1 MNFAKKISKS
11 SQSSHN
17 VPNLKTFNVKKEYGD
32 EIKQIAKQLE
42 ATIKSKQLLNG
53 CIENK
58 DFCRGFIVVEKV
70 IENSDILILGKRPTW
85 YREHDKYQKNI
96 VEYWCPVL
104 PKNEDC
110 CNSNQRF
117 KDFLKNKYQLKVE
130 EEFIFTLFDHYF
142 NNNEYL
148 INLSFSFMDL
158 YWLRCSGEELN
169 KLLKDPD
176 TKDILKKQLNITL
189 EIIKKIKPYAILFI
203 SDAHEILTDEE
214 KKQIEEHLI
223 LHKIKI
229 HEFSTYPDLFMSD
242 GDIKKIYDFIKNQG
256 KI

>member
-1 MNFAKKISKS
+1 MNFGKKFSKS
-11 SQSSHN
+11 SDD

-32 EIKQIAKQLE
+32 EIEQIAKQLE
-42 ATIKSKQLLNG
+42 AIIKNKKLLNG

-70 IENSDILILGKRPTW
+70 IENSHILILGKRPTW
-85 YREHDKYQKNI
+85 YRKHDKYQKNI

-117 KDFLKNKYQLKVE
+117 KVFLKNMFQLKVE
-130 EEFIFTLFDHYF
+130 GEFIFTLFDRDF

-148 INLSFSFMDL
+148 KNFSFSFMDL

-169 KLLKDPD
+169 KLLKHPD

-189 EIIKKIKPYAILFI
+189 KIIIEKIKPIAILFI
-203 SDAHEILTDEE
+203 SDAHETLTDEE
-214 KKQIEEHLI
+214 KKQIEDYLKPQ
-223 LHKIKI
+223 KIEI
-229 HEFSTYPDLFMSD
+229 YEFSRYPDLFISD